1 MLMQHVLISNLCVSA
16 RVCLCVSQAKSHAKR
31 GIRDIKGRLKARV
44 SSTYRP
50 TSDTRRCHH
59 PNTPLHLITHTKSE
73 KQTGKALPTENW
85 VLTRQH
91 LMKAEA
97 CLELCS
103 SQYIFNQRP
112 SGYGLSCHQSLGLSS
127 SFIVCIFHQRAC
139 DFLKANVMRCMFP

>member
-1 MLMQHVLISNLCVSA
+1 MLMPHVLISNLCVPA
-16 RVCLCVSQAKSHAKR
+16 RVRVSQAKSHAKR

-50 TSDTRRCHH
+50 TSDTRWWHH
-59 PNTPLHLITHTKSE
+59 PHTPLHSITHTKPE
-73 KQTGKALPTENW
+73 KQTGKALPPENW
-85 VLTRQH
+85 ALTRQH

-103 SQYIFNQRP
+103 SRYIFNQRP